1 MGISAPCQARV
12 AMAGI
17 FVDFVGGWVGGITN
31 SESIKLNQRMD
42 IVTDT
47 KRIVERRYKNP

>member
-17 FVDFVGGWVGGITN
+17 FVDFVGGIIN
-31 SESIKLNQRMD
+31 FESMKLNQRIEIE
-42 IVTDT
+42 IVTDI
-47 KRIVERRYKNP
+47 KRKVERGYKNP